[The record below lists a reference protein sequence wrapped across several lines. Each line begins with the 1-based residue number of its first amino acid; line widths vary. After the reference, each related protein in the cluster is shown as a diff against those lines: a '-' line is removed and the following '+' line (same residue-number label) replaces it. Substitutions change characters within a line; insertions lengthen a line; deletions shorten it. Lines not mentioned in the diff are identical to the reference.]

1 MGAQTLTSR
10 AQPTLP
16 TPWLPPK
23 VGFTDDAGSDESL
36 ASAATVSVTARPIPG
51 SALDAPDRPVGTAV
65 FVGGVDLEWND
76 VPGADSYDVQLFRN
90 GQWMDLPGDGVEIA
104 SYGAGAIIS
113 ELDPG
118 SSYWFQVRA
127 RNAHSS
133 SDWSDYRQ
141 VGSTNQSSLGK
152 RARPDNVTAS
162 GAPVINGTAQVG
174 ESLTAD
180 TTGIEDGNGLDRVQF
195 RFQWVSNDGSADA
208 DITGATDST
217 YTLVAADE
225 GKTVKVRVSFTDDA
239 GYGET
244 LTSAATAAVD
254 AAPNSPAT
262 GAPTISG
269 TAQVGQTLTADTSG
283 ITDSDGLTNVSYSYQ
298 WIANDGT
305 SDTDIAGATD
315 STYTLVAADEGK
327 TIKVRM
333 SFTDDAGYGETLTS
347 AATAAVDAAPNSPAT
362 GAPTVT
368 GTAQVGQTLTADTSA
383 IADADGLSN
392 VSYSYQWIRNDGSSD
407 SDITS
412 ATGSSYTLAAADEG
426 KTIKVTVSFTDDA
439 DHGET
444 LTSVATGIVEA
455 ALLPLTV
462 SLENSPATHNGT
474 DVFTFE
480 IRFSEELPLS
490 YRTLKFH
497 ALQVTG
503 GTVTKAQ
510 RVDNASDIH
519 WRITVR
525 PDADGNVTIV
535 LPVTDDCD
543 DQGAICTGDG
553 RKLSNGLEFT
563 VVGPGG

>member
-1 MGAQTLTSR
+1 M
-10 AQPTLP
+10 
-16 TPWLPPK
+16 K

-133 SDWSDYRQ
+133 SDWSDFRQ

-225 GKTVKVRVSFTDDA
+225 GKTVKVRVSFTDRG
-239 GYGET
+239 GYAES
-244 LTSAATAAVD
+244 LTSAATDTVSFAVQQQV
-254 AAPNSPAT
+254 ANSPAT
-262 GAPTISG
+262 GAPAISG

-298 WIANDGT
+298 WVANDGT
-305 SDTDIAGATD
+305 NDTDISGATG
-315 STYTLVAADEGK
+315 STYTLVDADEGN
-327 TIKVRM
+327 TVKVKV
-333 SFTDDAGYGETLTS
+333 SFTDDAGHGETLTS

-362 GAPTVT
+362 GAPSIS
-368 GTAQVGQTLTADTSA
+368 GTAQVGETLTADTSG
-383 IADADGLSN
+383 IADADGLTN
-392 VSYSYQWIRNDGSSD
+392 VPTA
-407 SDITS
+407 TS
-412 ATGSSYTLAAADEG
+412 G
-426 KTIKVTVSFTDDA
+426 
-439 DHGET
+439 
-444 LTSVATGIVEA
+444 
-455 ALLPLTV
+455 
-462 SLENSPATHNGT
+462 
-474 DVFTFE
+474 
-480 IRFSEELPLS
+480 
-490 YRTLKFH
+490 
-497 ALQVTG
+497 
-503 GTVTKAQ
+503 
-510 RVDNASDIH
+510 
-519 WRITVR
+519 
-525 PDADGNVTIV
+525 
-535 LPVTDDCD
+535 
-543 DQGAICTGDG
+543 
-553 RKLSNGLEFT
+553 
-563 VVGPGG
+563 